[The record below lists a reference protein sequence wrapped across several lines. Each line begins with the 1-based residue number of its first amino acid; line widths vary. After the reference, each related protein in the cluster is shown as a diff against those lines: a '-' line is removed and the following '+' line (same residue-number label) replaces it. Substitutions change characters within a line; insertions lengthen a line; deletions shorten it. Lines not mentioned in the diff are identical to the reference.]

1 MELRGKRVV
10 VTGASR
16 GIGEELARQF
26 AAKGAHVVVV
36 ARSREPLEKLAADI
50 GGTAVA
56 ADLGDRKQ
64 RDALI
69 PSIEKDGPID
79 ILVNNAGLLD
89 TFDFTTTSPADIDA
103 IIDVNL
109 GAPIQL
115 ARAALP
121 AMLAR
126 DSGKIIDI
134 SSMAGSTVNPGIV
147 TYSATK
153 AGLSHFNACLRNNEM
168 HKTNVTSLVVE
179 LGPVETEMGAMLDEH
194 PPTHRAMVRLRRIRL
209 IPTRGFSSA
218 RVAAAIVRA
227 AEKDDLYLRMPKRAA
242 AFPIM
247 AAMPRQI
254 GRLLLAG
261 IDRKTV

>member
-26 AAKGAHVVVV
+26 AAKGATVALV
-36 ARSREPLEKLAADI
+36 ARSVESLEKLAADI
-50 GGTAVA
+50 GGAA
-56 ADLGDRKQ
+56 FPADLMDRTQ

-69 PSIEKDGPID
+69 PKIEADGPID
-79 ILVNNAGLLD
+79 VLVNNAGLLD
-89 TFDFTTTSPADIDA
+89 TVSFKSIDPADIDG

-109 GAPIQL
+109 HAPIQL

-126 DSGKIIDI
+126 RSGKIVDI
-134 SSMAGSTVNPGIV
+134 SSMAGASCTPGVV

-153 AGLSHFNACLRNNEM
+153 AGLTHFNACLRDELRGSGVDN
-168 HKTNVTSLVVE
+168 LVVE
-179 LGPVETEMGAMLDEH
+179 LGPVDTEMEAMLH
-194 PPTHRAMVRLRRIRL
+194 AHGPTHRSMVRLKHLRL
-209 IPTRGFSSA
+209 VRHLPVP

-227 AEKDDLYLRMPKRAA
+227 VEKDSTYLRMPKRAA
-242 AFPIM
+242 AFPVV
-247 AAMPRQI
+247 AALPRQM

-261 IDRKTV
+261 VDRSSN